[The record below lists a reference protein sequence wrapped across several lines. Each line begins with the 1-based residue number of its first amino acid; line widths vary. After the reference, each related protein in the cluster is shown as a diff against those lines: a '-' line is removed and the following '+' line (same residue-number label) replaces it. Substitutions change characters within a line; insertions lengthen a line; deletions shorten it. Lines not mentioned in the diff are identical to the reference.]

1 MAESVEA
8 SVFHP
13 VTIFFLIRGMFYMVF
28 MKIFRYVLIL
38 YDIDAYSVAGHSPVT
53 VVRWCNMS
61 FSVDYLDIF
70 SPTFM
75 GKHITR
81 SKVK

>member
-13 VTIFFLIRGMFYMVF
+13 VTIFFLIRGIFYMVF

-38 YDIDAYSVAGHSPVT
+38 YEIDAYSVAGHSAVT
-53 VVRWCNMS
+53 IAFFS
-61 FSVDYLDIF
+61 FVFCVIFKIQYCPRSYLSKI
-70 SPTFM
+70 
-75 GKHITR
+75 HI
-81 SKVK
+81 